1 MTPATNH
8 GDDSA
13 GEATPTNASMVPNG
27 PRGPIPFMARNPIA
41 ANLLMGFLLFAGL
54 FAAMEL
60 PQEFLP
66 EASLDRIQVVVPYP
80 GAAPQEVEESIV
92 RKIEEQIQSV
102 EGLKRTE
109 SSAAESMGSVIAEFR
124 QGTDLSR
131 ALADV
136 KAQVDRIA
144 TFPAGAERPEVREIT
159 SRQIIFRLVVH
170 GDAPE
175 RTLKELAYRI
185 EDGILALPE
194 VSYSETSGVRDY
206 EVSIEVPLNRLQAL
220 GLTLDDI
227 AVAVRQ
233 GSLELSAGKISTG
246 EEEIRVR
253 TLGQNYKQGD
263 FEDIIVLTRSDGTSV
278 RLGEIA
284 TVRDAFADTDLITRF
299 NGQPAAR
306 IDVYRSS
313 GENVIDIARA
323 IRDYVDSEVVP
334 GLPAGVGVNIWRDD
348 SVDLEGRVDLL
359 LENAAI
365 GLALVFLALALFLQ
379 IRLAMWVAVGL
390 AVSFAGTFLVMAVLD
405 VSISMFSLMA
415 LILALGIVVDDAIV
429 VGENVYSEREKG
441 GDGVAAAIR
450 GTRRIAA
457 PVIFS
462 VLTTIT
468 AFSVL
473 LTVPGPIGK
482 IGLSIPIV
490 VIAVLL
496 LSLVESLLVLP
507 HHLAHLPPPRK
518 PATKA
523 ARLVSR
529 VQEGVDELLARAV
542 RGPLDRSLR
551 FATRH
556 PGIVLA
562 STAGLLVVSMTI
574 VAAGFVRYEF
584 LPQIEGDIVSA
595 NVEMPVGTP
604 SERTAEV
611 TASLEEA
618 GHRALRKFSQAGDVP
633 LAGVA
638 VTVGQTAQLFDPL
651 GGDAVEVPRGHLG
664 AVEFKLAE
672 SGQRDFSSTEFRNAW
687 REEMGSL
694 PEARSLSFS
703 AGALALGLPVHLD
716 LSHPDPVRLAGIAD
730 EVLADLQTRAGV
742 FDVRTN
748 HDEGFRE
755 LQLELKPGART
766 LHLTLDHF
774 ARQVRSAFFGSEA
787 LRVQRGREDMRV
799 YVRLPEEDRDSP
811 ADIEDY
817 PVRTPAG
824 AEVPLGQVATVRFAR
839 SPTTIHRLDGQ
850 RVITVT
856 ASVDGRVV
864 TGQAVNGALERTLL
878 ARLLEEN
885 PGFAYTH
892 GGEQRQQRE
901 VNAALPRAVFF
912 ALLVMYALMAIPF
925 GSYAQPLIVMAAIP
939 LGLVGALLGHVML
952 GLSLGFS
959 SIQGLIGVSG
969 VVVNDSLMMIKFINR
984 SAEAGMRPRDAVI
997 AGAKAR
1003 FRAILLTSVTTFLGV
1018 APLIFERS
1026 VQTQHLVPLATSV
1039 GFGVLVATFLLML
1052 VVPALVMVQ
1061 FNFRSW
1067 RERRGGRQPGPTSP
1081 PIPRRGAS

>member
-1 MTPATNH
+1 MDPSKKPGA
-8 GDDSA
+8 GSSA
-13 GEATPTNASMVPNG
+13 DAVSTSPLNAVDGRGG
-27 PRGPIPFMARNPIA
+27 PLAFMARNPVA

-54 FAAMEL
+54 LAAMEL

-92 RKIEEQIQSV
+92 RKIEEQIESV

-109 SSAAESMGSVIAEFR
+109 SSAAESLGSVIAEFR

-131 ALADV
+131 ALADI
-136 KAQVDRIA
+136 KAQVDRIP

-159 SRQIIFRLVVH
+159 SRQIIFRLVVY
-170 GDAPE
+170 GDVPE

-194 VSYSETSGVRDY
+194 VSYVRTSGVRNY
-206 EVSIEVPLNRLQAL
+206 EISIEVPLGRLQAL
-220 GLTLDDI
+220 GLTLDDV
-227 AVAVRQ
+227 AMAVRQ
-233 GSLELSAGKISTG
+233 GSLELSAGRISTG

-253 TLGQNYKQGD
+253 TIGQNYEQGD

-306 IDVYRSS
+306 IDVYRSA
-313 GENVIDIARA
+313 GENVIDIAEA
-323 IRDYVDSEVVP
+323 IRDHIDTEVLPVLPEGVAVDV
-334 GLPAGVGVNIWRDD
+334 WRDD
-348 SVDLEGRVDLL
+348 AVDLEGRVGLL

-379 IRLAMWVAVGL
+379 IRLAMWVAIGL
-390 AVSFAGTFLVMAVLD
+390 AVSFAGTFLVMAVMG

-429 VGENVYSEREKG
+429 VGENIYSERETG
-441 GDGVAAAIR
+441 VDGVVAAIR
-450 GTRRIAA
+450 GTRQIVT
-457 PVIFS
+457 PVIFA
-462 VLTTIT
+462 VLTTVT

-473 LTVPGPIGK
+473 LGAPGPIGK

-490 VIAVLL
+490 VIAVLM

-507 HHLAHLPPPRK
+507 HHLAHLPPPGR
-518 PATKA
+518 PANRATQ
-523 ARLVSR
+523 LVSR
-529 VQEGVDELLARAV
+529 LQGRVEALLNHITT
-542 RGPLDRSLR
+542 GPLDRGLR
-551 FATRH
+551 FTTAH

-562 STAGLLVVSMTI
+562 ATAGLLVVSMSM
-574 VAAGFVRYEF
+574 VGGGYVRYEF

-604 SERTAEV
+604 SERTREV
-611 TASLEEA
+611 TEQLEAA
-618 GHRALRKFSQAGDVP
+618 GHRALDRLSGGGERVS
-633 LAGVA
+633 VS

-664 AVEFKLAE
+664 AVEFKLVE
-672 SGQRDFSSTEFRNAW
+672 SRLRDFSSTEFQNTW
-687 REEMGSL
+687 RDEMGTL
-694 PEARSLSFS
+694 PEVRSMTFS

-716 LSHPDPVRLAGIAD
+716 LSHTDPAQLAAIAD
-730 EVLADLQTRAGV
+730 EVVADLETRAGV

-748 HDEGFRE
+748 HDEGFKE
-755 LQLELKPGART
+755 LQLALKPAART

-774 ARQVRSAFFGSEA
+774 AHQVRSAFFGSEA

-799 YVRLPEEDRDSP
+799 YVRLPEEERDSP
-811 ADIEDY
+811 SDIERY
-817 PVRTPAG
+817 PVRTPTG
-824 AEVPLGQVATVRFAR
+824 GEVPLGQVANVRFDR
-839 SPTTIHRLDGQ
+839 SPTTIHRLDGR

-856 ASVDGRVV
+856 ASVDTRVV
-864 TGQAVNGALERTLL
+864 TGQGVNRDLEGTVL
-878 ARLLEEN
+878 ARLLEED
-885 PGFAYTH
+885 PGFAYSH
-892 GGEQRQQRE
+892 GGEQRQQQE
-901 VNAALPRAVFF
+901 LNAYLPRAVFF
-912 ALLVMYALMAIPF
+912 ALLVMYVLMAIPF
-925 GSYAQPLIVMAAIP
+925 GSYSQPLIVMAAIP
-939 LGLVGALLGHVML
+939 LGLVGALFGHVML

-969 VVVNDSLMMIKFINR
+969 VVVNDSLMMIKFINQ
-984 SAEAGMRPRDAVI
+984 SAEAGMNPRDAVI

-1052 VVPALVMVQ
+1052 VVPALAMVQ
-1061 FNFRSW
+1061 FNLRSRW
-1067 RERRGGRQPGPTSP
+1067 GRHPAGSKARVRR
-1081 PIPRRGAS
+1081 